1 VVNSRLLRWMPASM
15 RSRLAGRAHL
25 QQILTNT
32 GWLFGDRILRMGTGL
47 IVGVWVAR
55 YLGPGDFGLF
65 NYAQAIVAIFTAVA
79 TLGLD
84 RIVVR
89 DLVHHPGQRQSILG
103 TTLALRLAGALAAL
117 VVQELTVFVLRPE
130 DRLLPVL
137 VAILGSGMVFQA
149 FDSVDLWY
157 QSQVQS
163 KYSVIA
169 KNVAFLMVAGL
180 KVSLVLTRAPLLSFA
195 WAALAEA
202 ALGAL
207 LLLIIYRRHAGG
219 LGSWRFEIGWAK
231 ALIRDGWPMV
241 LSGFAVMIYMRIDQ
255 IMLGQMRGNHDVGV
269 YSAALR
275 FSEIWY
281 FIPMAIVS
289 SVAPSITAAK
299 QLDEAVYYGR
309 IQKLLRVMVLVSLSI
324 IIPVSFLASYVVVG
338 LYGDSYAAAGPILAI
353 HIWGAVFVF
362 MGVAQGPWFV
372 TEGLMKAYLN
382 RALAGG
388 IVNVLLNLYL
398 IPRFG
403 GLGAAVATLVAQVVS
418 TFLMNALDP
427 RTRRIFWME
436 ARALNILKVVE

>member
-1 VVNSRLLRWMPASM
+1 
-15 RSRLAGRAHL
+15 
-25 QQILTNT
+25 
-32 GWLFGDRILRMGTGL
+32 LFGDRILRMGTGL

>member
-1 VVNSRLLRWMPASM
+1 M